1 MINARGS
8 GWLASEADKAFG
20 GKGDGL
26 NEFGKTMLAQVVAKE
41 RGQTRELLDLMT
53 FGGSILGSFLVDYN
67 KDYGSNGSSI
77 QRWLATAFGK
87 DQSRFMNA
95 LLTTEDP
102 ASTTSVYRPVMQEM
116 LAIDKKQFNDLS
128 KEEQSQLIR
137 DHFWPIVFNL
147 RFKVKPIIE
156 PRKVKTPTN
165 QIRNQAISNFSKGLE
180 ETLLEGIEEFI
191 RMQTS
196 SLSNGKP

>member
-1 MINARGS
+1 
-8 GWLASEADKAFG
+8 
-20 GKGDGL
+20 
-26 NEFGKTMLAQVVAKE
+26 MLAQVVAKE

-77 QRWLATAFGK
+77 QRLLATAFGK

-137 DHFWPIVFNL
+137 DNFWPIVFNM
-147 RFKVKPIIE
+147 RFKRKTDHRT
-156 PRKVKTPTN
+156 RKVKTPTN
-165 QIRNQAISNFSKGLE
+165 QIRNQAISSFSRASGRLCSKG
-180 ETLLEGIEEFI
+180 
-191 RMQTS
+191 S
-196 SLSNGKP
+196 KSLFRTQSLRSFKRA